1 MIAHVRPFS
10 RKAAR
15 CRADQAGLV
24 LGALQVAAGLVNI
37 ERRHQAT
44 FAFTIS
50 LILKRCNFL
59 SRGIGVDFFR
69 PGVSSDGTEHRPLA
83 QCGPILE
90 AALVWTEWCRPE
102 PQRSRPRFK
111 RLVGKP
117 VADEVR
123 EYRDV
128 LLVRLSG
135 GFVMQIRLQS
145 DRTCILTRTIPIAK
159 AILPG
164 KSPQMTT

>member
-59 SRGIGVDFFR
+59 SRGIGVDFFT
-69 PGVSSDGTEHRPLA
+69 PAFLLMA
-83 QCGPILE
+83 QTQTTR
-90 AALVWTEWCRPE
+90 AMWAD
-102 PQRSRPRFK
+102 SRGCPRLD
-111 RLVGKP
+111 RV
-117 VADEVR
+117 VA
-123 EYRDV
+123 
-128 LLVRLSG
+128 
-135 GFVMQIRLQS
+135 
-145 DRTCILTRTIPIAK
+145 T
-159 AILPG
+159 
-164 KSPQMTT
+164 